1 MRERI
6 GLWQG
11 LVLAGVLVGATLW
24 LGATGRLALYIH
36 PRYVEFTMIMAA
48 VAAAFV
54 VAGVAFAWGR
64 GRGGGAHMHDHA
76 HPHDHGHAHDH
87 AHAHDSDDVD
97 GDAHGDAHGGADA
110 RRRRRGRLA
119 AAGAVAGS
127 VAVAVATV
135 LALVI
140 VPPATLSS
148 ATAADRDMNAG
159 APVLADDEL
168 ISVGGDFS
176 SFTVKDWASV
186 LGQISSPEFFE
197 GATVDAVGFVTPD
210 AADPENVYF
219 VSRFI
224 VTCCAVDAQPVGV
237 PVHDPG
243 WAADLAENEWV
254 RVSGPLVAN
263 PGAGVEGAPPIV
275 VDPTA
280 VDVVEEPADPYVH

>member
-54 VAGVAFAWGR
+54 VAGVAFAWAR
-64 GRGGGAHMHDHA
+64 GRDAAH
-76 HPHDHGHAHDH
+76 HGHAHDH
-87 AHAHDSDDVD
+87 DHDHD
-97 GDAHGDAHGGADA
+97 HGALRGESAEHGPAGAADA
-110 RRRRRGRLA
+110 RRRRGRFA
-119 AAGAVAGS
+119 TAGAVAGS
-127 VAVAVATV
+127 VAVAAATV

-140 VPPATLSS
+140 VPPATLTS

-168 ISVGGDFS
+168 ISVGADFS

-197 GATVDAVGFVTPD
+197 GATVEAVGFVTPD
-210 AADPENVYF
+210 TADPENVYF

-224 VTCCAVDAQPVGV
+224 VTCCAADAQPVGV

-243 WAADLAENEWV
+243 WAATLAESEWV

-263 PGAGVEGAPPIV
+263 PGAGVQGAPPIV
-275 VDPTA
+275 VDPTE
-280 VDVVEEPADPYVH
+280 VEVVEEPADPYVH